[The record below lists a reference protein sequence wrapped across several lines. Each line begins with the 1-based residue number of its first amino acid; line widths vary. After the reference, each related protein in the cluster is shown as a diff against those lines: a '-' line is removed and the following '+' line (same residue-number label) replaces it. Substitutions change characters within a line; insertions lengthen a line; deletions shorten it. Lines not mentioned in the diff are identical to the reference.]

1 MVYGRSRDAQA
12 YPELHELG
20 YWVAVQVVVQSAAG
34 EAEVEVAVSQP
45 QATVGDLAAALGT
58 SANGDRSG
66 LLIDGRPVQAHLPL
80 AQAGLHQG
88 AVVRLSKAAGGAAA
102 PGLPSRHRSDLAL
115 AITGGVVAGPSWPLS
130 KGTTVNAGRDP
141 TNDVVIDHPTVS
153 SRHCTVYVSEGGQV
167 TVTDLG
173 SHNGTWVG
181 DVRVHDSHPVP
192 VGGTLRLGAV
202 LVSVVRPP
210 ADDRLPDANPRG
222 AAGTVPLN
230 RPPRPTPPRESE
242 PLEAFPAL
250 PPAPTRMPLSIVAII
265 APILFAAVMVAYFRQ
280 AIFALFA
287 LLSPVMAIGTWL
299 ESRRRARQTT
309 SSGNRQFAAE
319 LTEFRAALEDRVQTE
334 TERRHKTM
342 PHPAEL
348 LRWACA
354 PGTRLWERRLDHD
367 DFLQLHGGIGTLA
380 WLPKVTSGGGKR
392 PPEVNDV
399 LAVAGVLHEVPIPI
413 DLAAGRVVGV
423 VGDRTTAL
431 ALARSLLLQA
441 TTLSGPADLRVA
453 IFTEPDRVDDWEWA
467 KWLPHTADA
476 SSADANRPLACGA
489 QASNAVL
496 HNLLIAGQ
504 GAREAS
510 RATEPTGPVTLV
522 VVDADSLTAGP
533 HAPARAVL
541 RGEGVPVAGLVV
553 SEARQRLPAM
563 CTTVIELLGASGD
576 ARLSQLEQGE
586 VVERFLVAG
595 VSKQIALQ
603 WARALTR
610 FEDSEMIETGA
621 GLTDSVSLVPLLDVD
636 LFDPPAVA
644 ARWRRHGSQSTLM
657 TPIGVTTDGVLRADL
672 VADGPHGLIVGT
684 AGSGKSELLRI
695 VVAGLAAAVD
705 PGHVNFVLID
715 CRGSRALDQCAR
727 LPHVVG
733 LVTGL
738 DEHAGEQALRIFE
751 AEVRRR
757 ERILHAADAADLDE
771 YLSIARAPGR
781 GLDALPRL
789 LVVVDDVEA
798 VADRGTLVGNLADI
812 AQRGGGLGIHFL
824 LASQRMSSAVS
835 TFTTGTKVNLRLAL
849 QAQTE
854 NDSINTIGTN
864 LAASVP
870 SGRPGRGFARLGA
883 SKVVAFQAAQV
894 RGATALPGAAV
905 EVRPFRFGAG
915 RWHDDDAASD
925 GGKGG
930 ATAEFARFVTAV
942 DAAFTA
948 SGLDRPRQLWSGDA
962 PAEMSLETVELP
974 GLLGID
980 DVGAIEPGTCWRPG
994 TTPSLK
1000 VPVGVTLDAQ
1010 PLHLDLKES
1019 ALGGMGPHGLVV
1031 GATGS
1036 GKSEFLRTLVGA
1048 LAITHSSEQ
1057 LSFVLVDFKG
1067 GATFS
1072 SVAELPHVAGVITNL
1087 ENDLSLVD
1095 RMHDALF
1102 GEQRRRQELLH
1113 AAGALGSV
1121 HEYQQL
1127 RTSGVDL
1134 EPLPS
1139 LLIIVDEF
1147 AELLAAKPDFIDL
1160 FVSIGRLGRSL
1171 GMHLLLSS
1179 QRLEEGRLRGLESHI
1194 RYRVGLRTFS
1204 AQDSRAVLGVPDA
1217 YELPSEPGVG
1227 YLKVDMTTFT
1237 RFQGA
1242 LVSMPYAAP
1251 DGREPGGELG
1261 AGSRRSVL
1269 DVVVSRLAGAP
1280 RVHQVWL
1287 PPLEPVATL
1296 GQLLP
1301 ELTVESPRGLVAA
1314 GWHGVG
1320 RLVVPIG
1327 VVDRPAEQ
1335 RRGLVEID
1343 AGGASGN
1350 LVVVG
1355 APQTGKSTLLRTII
1369 TAFALTHTPA
1379 EVQFYGIDYGGGGL
1393 VTLEGL
1399 PHVGSVA
1406 SRLEPDKVRRL
1417 VAEVDG
1423 ILARREE
1430 LFRSRGIDSVASL
1443 RALRQAGSVPDEQLA
1458 DVFLVIDNWPAL
1470 RRTFEDLEESVLD
1483 LAARGL
1489 GYGIHVI
1496 VTVNRW
1502 LDIRANLRDSLGGIL
1517 ELRLTEPAE
1526 SSIDRK
1532 VASNVP
1538 VGVSGRG
1545 LVPEKLHFQAAVPRI
1560 DGKISALDL
1569 QAGTE
1574 DLVARVATSW
1584 SGPTAPPVRLLPAT
1598 VDVDQLPAP
1607 GADQAAGVPVGLVE
1621 TDLSPLYLDLTGSEP
1636 HFLVFGDSE
1645 SGKTNFLR
1653 TFITGL
1659 CARHSHKEVRVAI
1672 IDYRRT
1678 LLETVES
1685 DYLGFYSGAAPA
1697 AAEAIAALRA
1707 ALIKRL
1713 PGSDVTAAQLR
1724 ARNWWQGPEFYVVVD
1739 DYDLVATT
1747 SNPLSGLLEF
1757 VAQGRDLGFHLILA
1771 RRVAGAQRALFEPVL
1786 QQVKELGNPGIIL
1799 SGDRGEGPL
1808 LGTFRATAFPP
1819 GRGLLVRRKVQPV
1832 RVQVAWTPELA
1843 RSVDS

>member
-1 MVYGRSRDAQA
+1 
-12 YPELHELG
+12 
-20 YWVAVQVVVQSAAG
+20 VQVVVQGASG
-34 EAEVEVAVSQP
+34 EVEIDVAVRQP
-45 QATVGDLAAALGT
+45 QATVGDLAAALG
-58 SANGDRSG
+58 AAADGDRSV

-80 AQAGLHQG
+80 AQAGLYQG
-88 AVVRLSKAAGGAAA
+88 AVVRLSKGAGGAAS
-102 PGLPSRHRSDLAL
+102 PGLPPRHRSDLAL
-115 AITGGVVAGPSWPLS
+115 AITGGAVAGPSWPLV
-130 KGTTVNAGRDP
+130 KGNTTDVGRDP
-141 TNDVVIDHPTVS
+141 TNDVVINHPTVS
-153 SRHCTVYVSEGGQV
+153 SRHCTVHVSAGGDV

-181 DVRVHDSHPVP
+181 DEAVRGSHPVP

-202 LVSVVRPP
+202 LISVVRPP

-222 AAGTVPLN
+222 AAGTVALN
-230 RPPRPTPPRESE
+230 RPPRSTPPREPE
-242 PLEAFPAL
+242 PLEAPAAV
-250 PPAPTRMPLSIVAII
+250 PPAPSRMPLSIVAII
-265 APILFAAVMVAYFRQ
+265 APLLFAGVMVAYFGR

-287 LLSPVMAIGTWL
+287 LLSPIMAIGTWL
-299 ESRRRARQTT
+299 ESRRRARQAATT
-309 SSGNRQFAAE
+309 GGRQFAAE
-319 LTEFRAALEDRVQTE
+319 LSKFRAAVDDRARAE
-334 TERRHKTM
+334 TERRRKTM

-348 LRWACA
+348 FRWACA
-354 PGTRLWERRLDHD
+354 PSMRLWERRPNHG
-367 DFLQLHGGIGTLA
+367 DFLQLHGGLGTVA
-380 WLPKVTSGGGKR
+380 WLPAVTGGGRKL
-392 PPEVNDV
+392 PPQVEEA
-399 LAVAGVLHEVPIPI
+399 LSAAGVLHEVPIPV
-413 DLAAGRVVGV
+413 DLAAGRVVGM
-423 VGDRTTAL
+423 VGDRPGAL

-441 TTLSGPADLRVA
+441 TTLSGPADLQVA
-453 IFTEPDRVDDWEWA
+453 IFTDPGRMDDWEWA

-476 SSADANRPLACGA
+476 SSTDANRRLYWHAEE
-489 QASNAVL
+489 SNAAL
-496 HNLLIAGQ
+496 HNLLTTGKSAGD
-504 GAREAS
+504 A
-510 RATEPTGPVTLV
+510 RATEPLGPVTLMV
-522 VVDADSLTAGP
+522 LDAEWLTEGP
-533 HAPARAVL
+533 NAPARAVL
-541 RGEGVPVAGLVV
+541 RGEGAPVAGLVV
-553 SEARQRLPAM
+553 SEARHRLPAM
-563 CTTVIELLGASGD
+563 CTTVIELLGANGD
-576 ARLSQLEQGE
+576 ARLSQLVQGE
-586 VVERFLVAG
+586 AVERFLIAG
-595 VSKQIALQ
+595 VSKPAALQ

-610 FEDSEMIETGA
+610 FEDPEVIQTGA
-621 GLTDSVSLVPLLDVD
+621 GLADVVSLAPLLETD
-636 LFDPPAVA
+636 LFDPESVA
-644 ARWRRHGSQSTLM
+644 TRWWRQSSQSTLT
-657 TPIGVTTDGVLRADL
+657 TPIGVAMDGVLRVDL

-684 AGSGKSELLRI
+684 AGSGKSELLRT
-695 VVAGLAAAVD
+695 VVAGLATARGPD
-705 PGHVNFVLID
+705 YVNFLLVD
-715 CRGSRALDQCAR
+715 CRGSRALEQCAR
-727 LPHVVG
+727 LPHTVG
-733 LVTGL
+733 LVTRL
-738 DEHAGEQALRIFE
+738 DEHVGEQALRILE
-751 AEVRRR
+751 TEIRRR
-757 ERILHAADAADLDE
+757 EQALRAADARDLNE
-771 YLSIARAPGR
+771 YLSLALEPVR
-781 GLDALPRL
+781 GLDSLPRL
-789 LVVVDDVEA
+789 FVIIDDFE
-798 VADRGTLVGNLADI
+798 VAAELGTLIGNLVDI
-812 AQRGGGLGIHFL
+812 AQRGGGLGIHL
-824 LASQRMSSAVS
+824 LWATQHLSSTVS
-835 TFTTGTKVNLRLAL
+835 AITAKANLRLVL
-849 QAQTE
+849 QTQTVT
-854 NDSINTIGTN
+854 DSIKAIGADV
-864 LAASVP
+864 AASIP
-870 SGRPGRGFARLGA
+870 SGRPGRGFARLGT
-883 SKVVAFQAAQV
+883 SELIAFQAAQV
-894 RGATALPGAAV
+894 RRVTSALEAAV
-905 EVRPFRFGAG
+905 EVRPFRFSVERGG
-915 RWHDDDAASD
+915 GEDAASD
-925 GGKGG
+925 DVRGNP
-930 ATAEFARFVTAV
+930 AAEFARFVTAV

-948 SGLDRPRQLWSGDA
+948 SGLGRPRQLWSGDA
-962 PAEMSLETVELP
+962 PAEASFETVELP

-980 DVGAIEPGTCWRPG
+980 DVGTIEPGTCWRPG

-1072 SVAELPHVAGVITNL
+1072 SVADLPHVAGVITNL
-1087 ENDLSLVD
+1087 ENDLSMVD

-1127 RTSGVDL
+1127 RATGVDL

-1237 RFQGA
+1237 RFQAA
-1242 LVSMPYAAP
+1242 LISMPYAAP
-1251 DGREPGGELG
+1251 NGREPG

-1355 APQTGKSTLLRTII
+1355 APQTGKSMLLRTLI

-1393 VTLEGL
+1393 VTLEDL

-1517 ELRLTEPAE
+1517 ELRLTETAE

-1538 VGVSGRG
+1538 VGVPGRG
-1545 LVPEKLHFQAAVPRI
+1545 LIPEKLHFQAAVPRI

-1569 QAGTE
+1569 QAGVE

-1584 SGPTAPPVRLLPAT
+1584 SGPTAPPVRLLPTT
-1598 VDVDQLPAP
+1598 VNVDQLPAP
-1607 GADQAAGVPVGLVE
+1607 GADHADGVPIGLVE
-1621 TDLSPLYLDLTGSEP
+1621 TDLSPLYLNLTGSEP

-1645 SGKTNFLR
+1645 SGKTNSLR

-1678 LLETVES
+1678 LLETVEPE
-1685 DYLGFYSGAAPA
+1685 YLGFYAGAAPA

-1707 ALIKRL
+1707 ALIRRL
-1713 PGSDVTAAQLR
+1713 PGSDVSAAQLR

-1739 DYDLVATT
+1739 DYDLVATAA
-1747 SNPLSGLLEF
+1747 NPLSGLLEF

-1808 LGTFRATAFPP
+1808 LGASRASSFPP
-1819 GRGLLVRRKVQPV
+1819 GRGLLVRRKQQPV
-1832 RVQVAWTPELA
+1832 RVQVAWTPELT
-1843 RSVDS
+1843 RSADSMPPSR